1 MDDLAVLLFAGG
13 GGGGGPFF
21 PDFPDFKTRWRW
33 VVAVAVVRVVAETAI
48 PSKLP
53 AAAANNAA
61 AATIKTPVWGILII
75 IVIVIKYCSTVSF
88 SQINLQ

>member
-1 MDDLAVLLFAGG
+1 MSVGGDFLEFWGG
-13 GGGGGPFF
+13 GGSF
-21 PDFPDFKTRWRW
+21 FPDFKTRW
-33 VVAVAVVRVVAETAI
+33 VVAVAETVVAETAR

-53 AAAANNAA
+53 AAAANNA